1 MLFCI
6 ITVFGVCLFKGYDH
20 FMLRQLYDCCFTVCV
35 IVTLETKFS
44 RVDLFFN
51 ACKQRVVKLWFSC
64 CLILEF
70 NLLKVFLSEIFTV
83 QSTRFS
89 LDNIR
94 KSVGNVYP
102 QEDRLQGTPPSEWT
116 LTRRCRCFLSA
127 FLWLLSSWGAVVI
140 FWISWGLQAKLL
152 NHHTHIELYNIIAG
166 QHFTLFFILFFCC

>member
-35 IVTLETKFS
+35 IVTLETK
-44 RVDLFFN
+44 
-51 ACKQRVVKLWFSC
+51 QRVVKLWFSC

-83 QSTRFS
+83 QSTGFS
-89 LDNIR
+89 LDNIQ
-94 KSVGNVYP
+94 KFVGNVYP
-102 QEDRLQGTPPSEWT
+102 QEDSLQGTPPSEWT

-127 FLWLLSSWGAVVI
+127 FLWLVSSWGAVVI

-166 QHFTLFFILFFCC
+166 QHFILFCYFFFCC

>member
-51 ACKQRVVKLWFSC
+51 V
-64 CLILEF
+64 EF
-70 NLLKVFLSEIFTV
+70 NLLKVFLGEIFTV

-127 FLWLLSSWGAVVI
+127 FLWLVSSWGAVVI